1 MGEIDFCIYTNSK
14 AALGKYVHNA
24 ALNCACRVKELCM
37 WRERSTAQFIFFR
50 LNVLPHNLYSS
61 DFMRRFFSFGAPTSN
76 QSSADIAV
84 AASMSERLQ
93 QSRTVAAAF
102 DALLGADAPVAVDAP
117 VVAYRP
123 EMCFSATL
131 LGTRTRMF
139 DGQVAWSRLDP
150 LVIDMAAVPEGIAVT
165 TLSPAS
171 MTLYALPDC
180 GVLRTFAP
188 PVQPAPVWLAKPN
201 NLDGAVEIPELDGA
215 VERLE
220 LDGAVQIPEL
230 DAGEP
235 YVPPSDYPSMC
246 ASGSGTLIVASLA
259 CLNEVSLEGTL
270 VRQLARAELRDRP
283 GKVTAMACNGEYVA
297 CVLPDR
303 VFLLDYASGEVVS
316 RFVPAGKECLADVL
330 FVPGT
335 SDIVTVTVSAASTET
350 RISVFTMDGTLL
362 RRFVPNNLDAGV
374 FIGAGFTV
382 AGDLLLVHRLKSR
395 FLMNDEVSVHV
406 MTDGA
411 LLRKGILSNGRGHWH
426 QSAHVGA
433 KRLAVVHDTLFVI
446 SFDSV
451 LYAYCL

>member
-1 MGEIDFCIYTNSK
+1 M
-14 AALGKYVHNA
+14 
-24 ALNCACRVKELCM
+24 
-37 WRERSTAQFIFFR
+37 RS
-50 LNVLPHNLYSS
+50 
-61 DFMRRFFSFGAPTSN
+61 FFSFGAPTSDH
-76 QSSADIAV
+76 SSDVAV
-84 AASMSERLQ
+84 TASISDRLQ
-93 QSRTVAAAF
+93 HCP
-102 DALLGADAPVAVDAP
+102 LI
-117 VVAYRP
+117 AYRP
-123 EMCFSATL
+123 ELCFAAPL
-131 LGTRTRMF
+131 LGTKTRMF
-139 DGQVAWSRLDP
+139 DGQKAWWSRLDP
-150 LVIDMAAVPEGIAVT
+150 LVIGMAAVPEGIAVT

-171 MTLYALPDC
+171 MTMYALPDC
-180 GVLRTFAP
+180 DVLRTFAP
-188 PVQPAPVWLAKPN
+188 PMQPAPVWPAKPK
-201 NLDGAVEIPELDGA
+201 ELDD
-215 VERLE
+215 E
-220 LDGAVQIPEL
+220 DSM
-230 DAGEP
+230 DEP

-316 RFVPAGKECLADVL
+316 RFKPAGKEYLADVL

-335 SDIVTVTVSAASTET
+335 SDIVTVSTLSTSTET
-350 RISVFTMDGTLL
+350 QISVYTADGTLL
-362 RRFVPNNLDAGV
+362 RRFVPNNLDTGV
-374 FIGAGFTV
+374 FIGAGFTL

-395 FLMNDEVSVHV
+395 FLLNDEVSVHV

-411 LLRKGILSNGRGHWH
+411 LLRKGILSKGIGHWH
-426 QSAHVGA
+426 QSTHVGA